1 MSPTAPTSTTTSPS
15 STAPP
20 SADWHPETPHFRIRF
35 ERRRGCDEFRVG
47 NVGRGLVVLDHARQH
62 RPRRNPPAAPR
73 AAAATAVEQPVHLD
87 GVAEVAEALR
97 LDPGNRLLDL
107 ACGRGGYGLEI
118 ASRTGAR
125 LIGIDFAPAA
135 LDQAR
140 GFGTGAAEFRLGEF
154 ADTALPD
161 DSVDAVVCVDAIQFQ
176 PTAAAFEEMRRV
188 LRPGG
193 RVALTTWEAVD
204 HADERVPARIRA
216 VRTETRLRD
225 SGFTNVAVRE
235 RAQWRNGRCGRKP
248 RLSTRATIPRCN
260 PFTGKASRHWLL
272 SS

>member
-1 MSPTAPTSTTTSPS
+1 MSSGSGTSAEDFDEWYSTMRG
-15 STAPP
+15 STARDEIHQRHLGLPP
-20 SADWHPETPHFRIRF
+20 RLLSSSLLTW
-35 ERRRGCDEFRVG
+35 
-47 NVGRGLVVLDHARQH
+47 
-62 RPRRNPPAAPR
+62 
-73 AAAATAVEQPVHLD
+73 D

-161 DSVDAVVCVDAIQFQ
+161 ESVDAVVCVDAIQFQ
-176 PTAAAFEEMRRV
+176 PTAEAFEEMRRV

-216 VRTETRLRD
+216 VGTETRLRD
-225 SGFTNVAVRE
+225 SGFTNVVVRE
-235 RAQWRNGRCGRKP
+235 RSQWRNGRRGRKP

-272 SS
+272 SI